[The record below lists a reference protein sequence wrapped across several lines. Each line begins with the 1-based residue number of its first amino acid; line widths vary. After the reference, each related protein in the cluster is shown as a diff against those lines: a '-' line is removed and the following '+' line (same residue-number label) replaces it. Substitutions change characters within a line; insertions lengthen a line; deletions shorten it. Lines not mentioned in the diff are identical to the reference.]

1 MKNIIK
7 ENDMILRKWESSNKE
22 HGENNFAPDGAM
34 HRGEV
39 IDYGHVVG
47 RLESSTGLENKI
59 WTNAPLRV
67 LFFTKDQNSAGCE
80 AWDVRGEMI
89 NFRYAFF
96 RNLAYQLYGIVNTD
110 PNHKA
115 DWNFTYDDAKKL
127 YNTFPLAR
135 INAKKEGGK
144 STISNSDLRKYLE
157 RDKELLK
164 AQILNL
170 DADIIFCCGFSEK
183 IEKSGNLL
191 LNFLNEECGFHFE
204 RQSDKNWIYYD
215 KEQNKV
221 AINDYHL
228 SVRYYSPRTL
238 YTQLVEDYFNFVV
251 KNPSFCLNHR
261 N

>member
-1 MKNIIK
+1 
-7 ENDMILRKWESSNKE
+7 MILS
-22 HGENNFAPDGAM
+22 
-34 HRGEV
+34 
-39 IDYGHVVG
+39 
-47 RLESSTGLENKI
+47 
-59 WTNAPLRV
+59 
-67 LFFTKDQNSAGCE
+67 
-80 AWDVRGEMI
+80 I

-204 RQSDKNWIYYD
+204 RQSDNNWIYYD

-228 SVRYYSPRTL
+228 SVRYSSRTL

>member
-1 MKNIIK
+1 M
-7 ENDMILRKWESSNKE
+7 
-22 HGENNFAPDGAM
+22 
-34 HRGEV
+34 
-39 IDYGHVVG
+39 
-47 RLESSTGLENKI
+47 
-59 WTNAPLRV
+59 
-67 LFFTKDQNSAGCE
+67 
-80 AWDVRGEMI
+80 
-89 NFRYAFF
+89 
-96 RNLAYQLYGIVNTD
+96 
-110 PNHKA
+110 
-115 DWNFTYDDAKKL
+115 
-127 YNTFPLAR
+127 AR

-204 RQSDKNWIYYD
+204 RQSDNNWIYYD

-228 SVRYYSPRTL
+228 SVRYSSRTL
-238 YTQLVEDYFNFVV
+238 YTQLVEDYFNFV
-251 KNPSFCLNHR
+251 FC
-261 N
+261 